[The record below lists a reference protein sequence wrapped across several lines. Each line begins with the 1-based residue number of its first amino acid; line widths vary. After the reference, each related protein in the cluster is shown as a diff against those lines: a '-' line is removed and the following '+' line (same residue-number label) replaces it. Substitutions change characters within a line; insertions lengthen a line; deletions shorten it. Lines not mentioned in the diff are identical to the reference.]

1 MLLQWRAKMHAT
13 LVGEPCNTMIQ
24 EGFFQRAE
32 KESMLIGEGG
42 GVLAICVFTLDN
54 FEH

>member
-1 MLLQWRAKMHAT
+1 MHAT

-32 KESMLIGEGG
+32 KESMLIGECG